1 MSDQPDYDSPWK
13 DILERFFFD
22 FVGFFFP
29 DVHAGIDWDKE
40 YTFMDKE
47 LQQLVRDSEIGRRL
61 ADKLVRVHTRDG
73 SPLLVLTHI
82 EVQGAYERDFA
93 ERIYVYNYRIY
104 DKFRC
109 PVVSLAV
116 LTDESPGWRPASF
129 GYKRWGFHLEMK
141 FPMTK
146 LLDYNDAAALEHNP
160 NPFAIVV
167 MAHLKT
173 LETRHTPRERFA
185 WKWHLIMAL
194 YNRGYKKQDV
204 IHLFQFIDWI
214 MTLPDELKISFSQR
228 IIDYEEDRKMRYVS
242 SVEEYILEKNM
253 EKGMEKGML
262 AEAREMVAEV
272 LSTRFS
278 QIPEKIVK
286 AISAIEDRKIL
297 KEIHKKAILTQ
308 SLEQFESEFKNYAN
322 C

>member
-1 MSDQPDYDSPWK
+1 
-13 DILERFFFD
+13 
-22 FVGFFFP
+22 
-29 DVHAGIDWDKE
+29 
-40 YTFMDKE
+40 
-47 LQQLVRDSEIGRRL
+47 
-61 ADKLVRVHTRDG
+61 
-73 SPLLVLTHI
+73 
-82 EVQGAYERDFA
+82 
-93 ERIYVYNYRIY
+93 
-104 DKFRC
+104 
-109 PVVSLAV
+109 
-116 LTDESPGWRPASF
+116 
-129 GYKRWGFHLEMK
+129 
-141 FPMTK
+141 
-146 LLDYNDAAALEHNP
+146 
-160 NPFAIVV
+160 
-167 MAHLKT
+167 
-173 LETRHTPRERFA
+173 
-185 WKWHLIMAL
+185 MAL